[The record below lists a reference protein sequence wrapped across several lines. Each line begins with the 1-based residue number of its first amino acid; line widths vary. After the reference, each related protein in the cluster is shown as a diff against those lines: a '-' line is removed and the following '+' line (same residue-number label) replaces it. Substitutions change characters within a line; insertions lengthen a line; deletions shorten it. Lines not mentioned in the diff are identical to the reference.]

1 MSVLKKSLIGLTL
14 LGTGVVGAWFAWTYY
29 SQDITK
35 SIDLNSL
42 DLQQTTRL
50 YDANG
55 VLLDEIH
62 GEEHRR
68 YVTLDQIPQFFQE
81 AVIAIEDDQFY
92 KHGGVNFRS
101 VGRAA
106 WKNITAGEIEEGAS
120 TITMQLVKNMFLSNE
135 RTYSRKLKEVII
147 AQRVESL
154 WSKEKILEMYLNVVA
169 FGDNTYG
176 IDAAADNYFR
186 KKPSQLTQAEATFLA
201 GIIKGPSFYSP
212 RSNYQGAKNRQQ
224 LVLDAMVKNNLL
236 TPAEASEIGG
246 TALALHGSNSWAKSL
261 SPNVTNVGLI
271 EAKRLLRLAVE
282 KDRSLKVD
290 PEKIEEEG
298 LRIYFTVDKA
308 TQDIAERVVADG
320 CARVGANKY
329 GNRNVALVSVEP
341 ETHQVKAIVGG
352 CHGDEFNRAY
362 SAKRQPGSAMK
373 PFVYLAAFSSGY
385 TPDSPITD
393 APISFNDGSRTP
405 YQPKN
410 YGGGFSGP
418 TNLRESLV
426 KSRNIP
432 AIIMGQRLKRNQ
444 MVIETAQ
451 KLGITTELKQVISL
465 PLGPSETIP
474 LEMANAYAALAS
486 GGKCIPSP
494 ENASRCA
501 PPSIVSRI
509 EDAEGNVIV
518 DNSPGPLKQMVN
530 PQGTAML
537 VDVMQDIVRRG
548 TGTNANFDSSRP
560 LAGKTGT
567 TDKQADTWF
576 TGMSPQL
583 ATAVWVGNDKS
594 QDKLWAGATGG
605 SVAAPIWRRFMA
617 EYHQGKPIERFTF
630 VDNYKAGR

>member
-1 MSVLKKSLIGLTL
+1 MSVLKKSLIGLSL

-68 YVTLDQIPQFFQE
+68 YLTLDQIPKFFQE

-120 TITMQLVKNMFLSNE
+120 TITMQLVKNMFLTNE

-186 KKPSQLTQAEATFLA
+186 KKPSELTQAEATFLA

-236 TPAEASEIGG
+236 APAEASEIGG
-246 TALALHGSNSWAKSL
+246 TALALHGSNSWAKSI
-261 SPNVTNVGLI
+261 SPNVTNVGI
-271 EAKRLLRLAVE
+271 VEAKRLLREAVQ
-282 KDRSLKVD
+282 KDRSLNID

-298 LRIYFTVDKA
+298 LRIYFTVEKS
-308 TQDIAERVVADG
+308 TQDIAERVVNKG
-320 CARVGANKY
+320 CQSVKARYRDRGT
-329 GNRNVALVSVEP
+329 NVALVSIEP
-341 ETHQVKAIVGG
+341 ETHHVKAIVGG
-352 CHGDEFNRAY
+352 CNGDEFNRAY
-362 SAKRQPGSAMK
+362 SAKRQPGSSFK

-385 TPDSPITD
+385 TPESPITD
-393 APISFNDGSRTP
+393 APISFNDGSSKR
-405 YQPKN
+405 YEPKN
-410 YGGGFSGP
+410 YGGSFAGP
-418 TNLRESLV
+418 TNLRDALV

-444 MVIETAQ
+444 MVIETVR
-451 KLGITTELKQVISL
+451 KLGITTPIEPVISL
-465 PLGPSETIP
+465 PLGSYETVP
-474 LEMANAYAALAS
+474 MEMANAYATFAS
-486 GGKCIPSP
+486 GGKY
-494 ENASRCA
+494 A
-501 PPSIVSRI
+501 PPSIVLRI
-509 EDAEGNVIV
+509 EDVDGNVIV
-518 DNSPGPLKQMVN
+518 DNSNPETKQVVN
-530 PQGTAML
+530 PQGVAML
-537 VDVMQDIVRRG
+537 VDVMQDVVTRG
-548 TGTNANFDSSRP
+548 TGTAANFDGNRP
-560 LAGKTGT
+560 IAGKTGT
-567 TDKQADTWF
+567 TDKQADVWF
-576 TGMSPQL
+576 NGFTAQL
-583 ATAVWVGNDKS
+583 STAVWIGNDQS
-594 QDKLWAGATGG
+594 QYKLGAGATGG
-605 SVAAPIWRRFMA
+605 GVAAPIWRNFMA
-617 EYHQGKPIERFTF
+617 EYHQGKPVERFTF